1 MREANGTVISDAGLH
16 VTSGQRVNADA
27 YDRYLGR
34 WSRLFVPSLLAAAEV
49 QAGHRVLDVATGT
62 GEAAVMAI
70 PAVGSTGMIVGT
82 DISAAMLEAA
92 RARLSGSFRAVTADG
107 QALPFRDASFD
118 AAICQLGLMF
128 FPEPT
133 RGLAEFRRVVRNG
146 GCAAVCVISSPDK
159 APMWGPLAGALS
171 RFLPDQHEA
180 FHLGFAFADGERLKR
195 MLVTTGFGD
204 VRVTP
209 ETRHGTVASF
219 DEYWAAVE
227 AGTGQMPLAYLTLSE
242 TQRRAVREEVRAGL
256 STFESNGRLE
266 LSVEM
271 FIGRG
276 RA

>member
-1 MREANGTVISDAGLH
+1 MKFDPVPPFRNADPHRRQIGSLQSRGLVVYGHRPARIIAGSKDQKP
-16 VTSGQRVNADA
+16 TSGGHLHRERRA
-27 YDRYLGR
+27 
-34 WSRLFVPSLLAAAEV
+34 FVSNPQTV
-49 QAGHRVLDVATGT
+49 
-62 GEAAVMAI
+62 
-70 PAVGSTGMIVGT
+70 
-82 DISAAMLEAA
+82 
-92 RARLSGSFRAVTADG
+92 
-107 QALPFRDASFD
+107 
-118 AAICQLGLMF
+118 
-128 FPEPT
+128 
-133 RGLAEFRRVVRNG
+133 
-146 GCAAVCVISSPDK
+146 
-159 APMWGPLAGALS
+159 
-171 RFLPDQHEA
+171 
-180 FHLGFAFADGERLKR
+180 DGERLKR

-242 TQRRAVREEVRAGL
+242 AQRRAVREEVRAGL